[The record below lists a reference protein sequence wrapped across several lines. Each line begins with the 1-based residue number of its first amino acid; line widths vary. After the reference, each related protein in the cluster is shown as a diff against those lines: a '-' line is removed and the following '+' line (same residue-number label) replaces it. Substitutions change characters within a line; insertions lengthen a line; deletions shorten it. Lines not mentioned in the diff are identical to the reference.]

1 MTDGAGTSGPEP
13 GQGKVA
19 LRISLSGTHTRRDDL
34 EALHIWLKNAP
45 VLEDALRGD
54 ELALERTDSL
64 TQTEA
69 MGGELIQDILLVVS
83 AELARSVA
91 DNAWR
96 SVETWL
102 RNRGRFADPEE
113 TPRVTLDGPS
123 QGPGSDLSRDTG
135 RGAGP
140 GEGADPAQGSGP
152 AQGTDPGADPGA
164 DPGTGGDGGPDT
176 GPGSGG
182 RNRTQGGD
190 EPGEV

>member
-13 GQGKVA
+13 GQGRVA

-45 VLEDALRGD
+45 VLEDALEGD
-54 ELALERTDSL
+54 ELALERADSL

-69 MGGELIQDILLVVS
+69 MGGELIQDIILVVS
-83 AELARSVA
+83 VELARSVA
-91 DNAWR
+91 ENAWR

-102 RNRGRFADPEE
+102 RNRRRFADPEE
-113 TPRVTLDGPS
+113 TPRVTLDGPP

-135 RGAGP
+135 RDGDRGTTPADDPGTNTGP
-140 GEGADPAQGSGP
+140 GTGP
-152 AQGTDPGADPGA
+152 NTGT
-164 DPGTGGDGGPDT
+164 GTGGDGGPDA
-176 GPGSGG
+176 GPESGG
-182 RNRTQGGD
+182 RNRTRGGD